1 MHPPGKDAEFYRSR
15 MICPEKTRCAANR
28 SCVIF
33 PANNPVEGEIQMREA
48 AKTKGELIIEQL
60 MRELD
65 PSSPRYMV
73 LATARQFK
81 SSWVELGEQL
91 IKVKNQGEFQG
102 WGYDTFD
109 DYCSKEIRIRKETA
123 RKLTL
128 AYRYLEQEE
137 PNLLGA
143 ERRLQPLPDYRA
155 IDLLR
160 QAREEQGF
168 SEDEYAR
175 LRESVIENE
184 RSLPTVQKQFRE
196 VAQIHN
202 PPEIDPLKQIRS
214 ALATA
219 RRLNDQLEE
228 LDGFSPD
235 RVKELH
241 GLMDELHRQE
251 QKLSEQRIALDNE

>member
-1 MHPPGKDAEFYRSR
+1 
-15 MICPEKTRCAANR
+15 
-28 SCVIF
+28 
-33 PANNPVEGEIQMREA
+33 MREA
-48 AKTKGELIIEQL
+48 AKSKGELIIEQL

-65 PSSPRYMV
+65 PSSPRYQV
-73 LATARQFK
+73 LAVARQFK

-102 WGYDTFD
+102 WGYESFE
-109 DYCSKEIRIRKETA
+109 DYCSREIRIRKETA

-137 PNLLGA
+137 PELLGA

-160 QAREEQGF
+160 QAREEQQF
-168 SEDEYAR
+168 SDDEYAL
-175 LRESVIENE
+175 LRESVIEQE

-196 VAQIHN
+196 VAHLHN
-202 PPEIDPLKQIRS
+202 PPQLDPLKQVRS

-219 RRLNDQLEE
+219 RRLENQLQELPDSPTEQLQVLHQLLEE
-228 LDGFSPD
+228 LCRREADLSLAA
-235 RVKELH
+235 EAQ
-241 GLMDELHRQE
+241 RQPG
-251 QKLSEQRIALDNE
+251 

>member
-1 MHPPGKDAEFYRSR
+1 
-15 MICPEKTRCAANR
+15 
-28 SCVIF
+28 
-33 PANNPVEGEIQMREA
+33 MREA
-48 AKTKGELIIEQL
+48 AKTKSELIIEQL

-91 IKVKNQGEFQG
+91 LKVKNQDEFQG
-102 WGYDTFD
+102 WGYESFD

-143 ERRLQPLPDYRA
+143 ERRMQPLPDYRS

-160 QAREEQGF
+160 QAREEQSF
-168 SEDEYAR
+168 SDDEYAQ

-196 VAQIHN
+196 VAHLHT
-202 PPEIDPLKQIRS
+202 PPENDPLKQIRS
-214 ALATA
+214 ALTTA
-219 RRLNDQLEE
+219 RRLNTQLEE
-228 LDGFSPD
+228 MVNFSPAHL
-235 RVKELH
+235 KELQ

-251 QKLSEQRIALDNE
+251 QLLAEQQESLDE

>member
-1 MHPPGKDAEFYRSR
+1 
-15 MICPEKTRCAANR
+15 
-28 SCVIF
+28 
-33 PANNPVEGEIQMREA
+33 MREA

-65 PSSPRYMV
+65 PASPRYQV

-102 WGYDTFD
+102 WGYDSFD
-109 DYCSKEIRIRKETA
+109 DYCSREIRIRKETA

-137 PNLLGA
+137 PELISA

-168 SEDEYAR
+168 SDDEYAQ
-175 LRESVIENE
+175 LRESIIEQE
-184 RSLPTVQKQFRE
+184 RSYPTVQKQFRE
-196 VAQIHN
+196 VAHLHN
-202 PPEIDPLKQIRS
+202 PPEIDPLKEVRS
-214 ALATA
+214 ALTTA
-219 RRLNDQLEE
+219 RRLNNQLEE
-228 LDGFSPD
+228 LESFSPD
-235 RVKELH
+235 YLKELH
-241 GLMDELHRQE
+241 GLMDELHRME
-251 QKLSEQRIALDNE
+251 QQLAEQRDDIDDA

>member
-1 MHPPGKDAEFYRSR
+1 
-15 MICPEKTRCAANR
+15 
-28 SCVIF
+28 
-33 PANNPVEGEIQMREA
+33 MREG

-91 IKVKNQGEFQG
+91 IKVKNQAEFQG
-102 WGYDTFD
+102 WGYESFE

-168 SEDEYAR
+168 SDDEYAQ

-196 VAQIHN
+196 VAHIHN
-202 PPEIDPLKQIRS
+202 PPETSPLKQLSS
-214 ALATA
+214 ALTTA
-219 RRLNDQLEE
+219 RRLDGQLDEM
-228 LDGFSPD
+228 DGIAPVFT
-235 RVKELH
+235 KGLH
-241 GLMDELHRQE
+241 DLMDELHRQE
-251 QKLSEQRIALDNE
+251 RLLIEQQETLSE

>member
-1 MHPPGKDAEFYRSR
+1 
-15 MICPEKTRCAANR
+15 
-28 SCVIF
+28 
-33 PANNPVEGEIQMREA
+33 MRDA

-65 PSSPRYMV
+65 PSSPRYRV

-102 WGYDTFD
+102 WGYDNFD
-109 DYCSKEIRIRKETA
+109 DYCSREIRIRKETA

-137 PNLLGA
+137 PELISA

-168 SEDEYAR
+168 SDDEYAR
-175 LRESVIENE
+175 LRESIIEQE
-184 RSLPTVQKQFRE
+184 HSYPTVQKQFRE
-196 VAQIHN
+196 VSHLHN
-202 PPEIDPLKQIRS
+202 PPASDPLKEVRS
-214 ALATA
+214 ALSTA
-219 RRLNDQLEE
+219 RRLNTQLE
-228 LDGFSPD
+228 DMDSFSPD
-235 RVKELH
+235 HMKELH
-241 GLMDELHRQE
+241 CLMDELHRME
-251 QKLSEQRIALDNE
+251 QLLAEQREALEE

>member
-1 MHPPGKDAEFYRSR
+1 
-15 MICPEKTRCAANR
+15 
-28 SCVIF
+28 
-33 PANNPVEGEIQMREA
+33 MREA

-91 IKVKNQGEFQG
+91 MKVKNQAEFQG
-102 WGYDTFD
+102 WGYESFD

-137 PNLLGA
+137 PELISA
-143 ERRLQPLPDYRA
+143 ERRMQPLPDYRA

-168 SEDEYAR
+168 SDDEYAQ

-196 VAQIHN
+196 VAHMHN
-202 PPEIDPLKQIRS
+202 PPEIDPLKEVRS

-219 RRLNDQLEE
+219 RRLNNQLEE
-228 LDGFSPD
+228 MEGFSPD
-235 RVKELH
+235 LLKELH

-251 QKLSEQRIALDNE
+251 QQLAEQREALEEE

>member
-1 MHPPGKDAEFYRSR
+1 MERQSTKS
-15 MICPEKTRCAANR
+15 
-28 SCVIF
+28 
-33 PANNPVEGEIQMREA
+33 
-48 AKTKGELIIEQL
+48 KGELIIEQL

-65 PSSPRYMV
+65 PGSPRYMV

-91 IKVKNQGEFQG
+91 IKVKNQSEFQG
-102 WGYDTFD
+102 WGYESFD

-137 PNLLGA
+137 PTLLGA

-168 SEDEYAR
+168 SDDEYAQ

-184 RSLPTVQKQFRE
+184 RSLPTLQKQFRE
-196 VAQIHN
+196 VAHIHN
-202 PPEIDPLKQIRS
+202 PPEVEPLKQIRS

-219 RRLNDQLEE
+219 RRLNTQLDEM
-228 LDGFSPD
+228 DGFSPD
-235 RVKELH
+235 RLKELH

-251 QKLSEQRIALDNE
+251 QQLAEQREPLEEE

>member
-1 MHPPGKDAEFYRSR
+1 
-15 MICPEKTRCAANR
+15 
-28 SCVIF
+28 
-33 PANNPVEGEIQMREA
+33 MRQA

-65 PSSPRYMV
+65 PSSPRYQV

-91 IKVKNQGEFQG
+91 IKVKNQSEFQG

-109 DYCSKEIRIRKETA
+109 DYCSREIRIRKETA

-137 PNLLGA
+137 PELISA

-168 SEDEYAR
+168 TDEEYNQ
-175 LRESVIENE
+175 LRDSVIENE
-184 RSLPTVQKQFRE
+184 RSYPTLQKQFRE
-196 VAQIHN
+196 VAHLHN
-202 PPEIDPLKQIRS
+202 PPESDPLKEVRS

-219 RRLNDQLEE
+219 RRLNTQLEE
-228 LDGFSPD
+228 LVNFPPD

-241 GLMDELHRQE
+241 GLMDELHRME
-251 QKLSEQRIALDNE
+251 QQLAEQREALEETGDNGRLSAL

>member
-1 MHPPGKDAEFYRSR
+1 
-15 MICPEKTRCAANR
+15 
-28 SCVIF
+28 
-33 PANNPVEGEIQMREA
+33 MREA
-48 AKTKGELIIEQL
+48 AKTKNELIIEQL

-65 PSSPRYMV
+65 PSSPRYLV

-91 IKVKNQGEFQG
+91 MQVKNQAEFQG
-102 WGYDTFD
+102 WGYESFD

-137 PNLLGA
+137 PELISA
-143 ERRLQPLPDYRA
+143 ERRMQPLPDYRA

-168 SEDEYAR
+168 SDDEYAQ

-196 VAQIHN
+196 VAHMHH
-202 PPEIDPLKQIRS
+202 PPEIDPLKEIRS
-214 ALATA
+214 ALTTA
-219 RRLNDQLEE
+219 RRLNNQLEE
-228 LDGFSPD
+228 LDGFSPE
-235 RVKELH
+235 RLKELH
-241 GLMDELHRQE
+241 GLMDELHQQE
-251 QKLSEQRIALDNE
+251 QQLAQQREVLDEE

>member
-1 MHPPGKDAEFYRSR
+1 
-15 MICPEKTRCAANR
+15 
-28 SCVIF
+28 
-33 PANNPVEGEIQMREA
+33 MREA

-65 PSSPRYMV
+65 PSSPRYQV

-91 IKVKNQGEFQG
+91 IKVRNQGEFQG

-123 RKLTL
+123 RKLTQ

-137 PNLLGA
+137 PHLISA

-168 SEDEYAR
+168 TEEEYN
-175 LRESVIENE
+175 LFRESVIENE
-184 RSLPTVQKQFRE
+184 RSYPTLQKQFRE
-196 VAQIHN
+196 VSHLHN
-202 PPEIDPLKQIRS
+202 PPENDPLKNVRS
-214 ALATA
+214 SLATA
-219 RRLNDQLEE
+219 RRLNNQLEE
-228 LDGFSPD
+228 LENFSPD
-235 RVKELH
+235 HLKELH
-241 GLMDELHRQE
+241 GLMDELHRME
-251 QKLSEQRIALDNE
+251 QMLTEQRNEEED

>member
-1 MHPPGKDAEFYRSR
+1 
-15 MICPEKTRCAANR
+15 
-28 SCVIF
+28 
-33 PANNPVEGEIQMREA
+33 MRET

-65 PSSPRYMV
+65 PSSPRYQV
-73 LATARQFK
+73 LSTARQFK

-91 IKVKNQGEFQG
+91 MKVKNQGEFQG
-102 WGYDTFD
+102 WGYDSFD

-168 SEDEYAR
+168 SDDEYDR
-175 LRESVIENE
+175 LREAVIEND

-196 VAQIHN
+196 VAHLHN
-202 PPEIDPLKQIRS
+202 PPATDPLKQIRA

-219 RRLNDQLEE
+219 RRLNNQLDE
-228 LDGFSPD
+228 LDDFSPD
-235 RVKELH
+235 LLKELR

-251 QKLSEQRIALDNE
+251 QKLAEDSQPLDEG

>member
-1 MHPPGKDAEFYRSR
+1 
-15 MICPEKTRCAANR
+15 
-28 SCVIF
+28 
-33 PANNPVEGEIQMREA
+33 MRHA

-65 PSSPRYMV
+65 PSSPRYQV

-91 IKVKNQGEFQG
+91 IKVKHQGEFQG

-109 DYCSKEIRIRKETA
+109 DYCSREIRIRKETA

-137 PNLLGA
+137 PELISA

-168 SEDEYAR
+168 SDEEYAQ
-175 LRESVIENE
+175 LRESVIDNE
-184 RSLPTVQKQFRE
+184 RSLPTLQKQFRE
-196 VAQIHN
+196 VAYLHN
-202 PPEIDPLKQIRS
+202 PPESDPVKEVRS

-219 RRLNDQLEE
+219 RRLNNQLEE
-228 LDGFSPD
+228 MENFPPD
-235 RVKELH
+235 YLKEFH
-241 GLMDELHRQE
+241 GLLDELHRME
-251 QKLSEQRIALDNE
+251 QLLVESRRAIEED

>member
-1 MHPPGKDAEFYRSR
+1 
-15 MICPEKTRCAANR
+15 
-28 SCVIF
+28 
-33 PANNPVEGEIQMREA
+33 MREA

-65 PSSPRYMV
+65 PSSPRYQV

-91 IKVKNQGEFQG
+91 IKVKNDGEFQG
-102 WGYDTFD
+102 WGYQSFD
-109 DYCSKEIRIRKETA
+109 DYCSREIRIRKETA

-137 PNLLGA
+137 PALLGT

-160 QAREEQGF
+160 QAREEQQF
-168 SEDEYAR
+168 SDDEYAQ
-175 LRESVIENE
+175 LRESIIEQE

-196 VAQIHN
+196 VAHIRN
-202 PPEIDPLKQIRS
+202 PPEIDPLKQVRS
-214 ALATA
+214 ALTTA
-219 RRLNDQLEE
+219 RRLESQLTELADFPTQQLQALHELMNELAKQEGLLAELSVEE
-228 LDGFSPD
+228 
-235 RVKELH
+235 
-241 GLMDELHRQE
+241 Q
-251 QKLSEQRIALDNE
+251 